1 VAAPTR
7 SNNAPP
13 KKSRVSFNEASPARE
28 HSARWNDLPAIRQE
42 SMVSR
47 KLIRSASKMADKLT
61 HSKVLILDF
70 GSQYTQVIA
79 RRIRE
84 CQVYSE
90 IIRFDTAADQIA
102 ALNPKGLILSGGPA
116 SVYDKG
122 APQIDPEIFSLGLP
136 VLGICYGLMLMA
148 HHLGGKVV
156 FTGRREYGAGVLH
169 IEKGSELLGGLG
181 EQLDVWNSH
190 GDEVTA
196 LPRGFRVAGTTEGC
210 DFAAVEDPQRK
221 LYGLQFHPEV
231 AHTPRGREILQNF
244 LFHICHCAM
253 DWTMGSFIE
262 EACARVRKQVGDQKV
277 VLGLSGGVDSSVTA
291 ALLHRAI
298 GDQLTCIFVNNGLL
312 RAREEEVVQRVFGQN
327 FHIKLKYV
335 DASERFLSK
344 LRGVTEPEEKRK
356 IIGKE
361 FIHVFEDAVNELA
374 GELTPQTALRNPQFR
389 FLAQGT
395 LYPDVI
401 ESVSIEGNPAQVIK
415 SHHNVGG
422 LPEKMHFELV
432 EPVRQ
437 LFKDEV
443 RQAGL
448 QLGLPKEIVYRQPF
462 PGPGLAVRILG
473 EVTPERLS
481 ILREADTI
489 VESEMEVADWYY
501 KVWQSFAVLLPV
513 QSVGVMGDQ
522 RTYENTVVLRIVES
536 QDGMTADWVRLPYE
550 LLARISNRISNEV
563 NGVNRVCY
571 DISSKPPSTIE
582 WE

>member
-1 VAAPTR
+1 M
-7 SNNAPP
+7 
-13 KKSRVSFNEASPARE
+13 
-28 HSARWNDLPAIRQE
+28 IRLE
-42 SMVSR
+42 SMASHR
-47 KLIRSASKMADKLT
+47 LIPSALKMADKST

-90 IIRFDTAADQIA
+90 IVPFNTPATEVA
-102 ALNPKGLILSGGPA
+102 ALKPKGLILSGGPA

-122 APQIDPEIFSLGLP
+122 APQIDPEIFSLGVP

-148 HHLGGKVV
+148 HHLGGRVV
-156 FTGRREYGAGVLH
+156 FTGRREYGAGILH
-169 IEKGSELLGGLG
+169 IKNGSQLLGGLG

-196 LPRGFRVAGTTEGC
+196 LPKGFRAAGTTEGC

-231 AHTPRGREILQNF
+231 AHTPRGRQILQNF

-291 ALLHRAI
+291 ALLHKAI
-298 GDQLTCIFVNNGLL
+298 GEQLTCIFVNNGLL
-312 RAREEEVVQRVFGQN
+312 RAREEEVVQRVFGEN
-327 FHIKLKYV
+327 FHVRLKYV
-335 DASERFLSK
+335 DASDRFLALLK
-344 LRGVTEPEEKRK
+344 GVTDPETKRK
-356 IIGKE
+356 LIGNE
-361 FIHVFEDAVNELA
+361 FIKVFQHATEELLDEDRRN
-374 GELTPQTALRNPQFR
+374 GERKHSGYK

-489 VESEMEVADWYY
+489 VQTEMEAADWYY

-536 QDGMTADWVRLPYE
+536 QDGMTADWVRVPYE
-550 LLARISNRISNEV
+550 LLARISNRVSNEV
-563 NGVNRVCY
+563 KGVNRVCY

>member
-1 VAAPTR
+1 VKTTAAR
-7 SNNAPP
+7 
-13 KKSRVSFNEASPARE
+13 R
-28 HSARWNDLPAIRQE
+28 
-42 SMVSR
+42 
-47 KLIRSASKMADKLT
+47 
-61 HSKVLILDF
+61 HSKILILDF

-84 CQVYSE
+84 LQVYSE
-90 IIRFDTAADQIA
+90 IVRFDIS
-102 ALNPKGLILSGGPA
+102 PKEVIDLAPNGIILSGGPA

-122 APQIDPEIFSLGLP
+122 APQIDPGIFSLGIP
-136 VLGICYGLMLMA
+136 MLGICYGLMQMA
-148 HHLGGKVV
+148 HHLGGQVQ
-156 FTGRREYGAGVLH
+156 FSGRREYGAGKLQ
-169 IEKGSELLGGLG
+169 ITDGSQLFDGLG
-181 EQLDVWNSH
+181 PQLDVWNSH

-196 LPRGFRVAGTTEGC
+196 LPKDFRIAARTEGC
-210 DFAAVEDPQRK
+210 DFAAVEDRQRK

-231 AHTPRGREILQNF
+231 AHTPRGKEILQNF
-244 LFHICHCAM
+244 VYHICHCAM

-262 EACARVRKQVGDQKV
+262 EACERVRNQVGDAKV

-291 ALLHRAI
+291 ALLHKAI

-312 RAREEEVVQRVFGQN
+312 RSREEEMVQRVFGEN

-335 DASERFLSK
+335 EAADRFLEK
-344 LRGVTEPEEKRK
+344 LRDVVDPEQKRK
-356 IIGKE
+356 IIGNE
-361 FIHVFEDAVNELA
+361 FIRVFEEAVTDLA
-374 GELTPQTALRNPQFR
+374 GTNQGSQAANHEFR

-401 ESVSIEGNPAQVIK
+401 ESVSIGGNPAQVIK

-473 EVTPERLS
+473 DVTPERLS
-481 ILREADTI
+481 TLRAADTI
-489 VESEMEVADWYY
+489 VQSEMAAADWYY

-513 QSVGVMGDQ
+513 QSVGIMGDQ
-522 RTYENTVVLRIVES
+522 RTYENTVALRIVES
-536 QDGMTADWVRLPYE
+536 QDGMTADWVRVPYE
-550 LLARISNRISNEV
+550 LLARISNRICNEV
-563 NGVNRVCY
+563 QGVNRVVY

>member
-1 VAAPTR
+1 VKTT
-7 SNNAPP
+7 
-13 KKSRVSFNEASPARE
+13 SPSE
-28 HSARWNDLPAIRQE
+28 HSKI
-42 SMVSR
+42 
-47 KLIRSASKMADKLT
+47 
-61 HSKVLILDF
+61 LILDF

-84 CQVYSE
+84 LQVYSE
-90 IIRFDTAADQIA
+90 IAPFNISANQVSAVAPNGI
-102 ALNPKGLILSGGPA
+102 ILSGGPA

-122 APQIDPEIFSLGLP
+122 APQIDPEIFSLGIP

-148 HHLGGKVV
+148 HHLGGHVL
-156 FTGRREYGAGVLH
+156 FTGRREYGASILH
-169 IEKGSELLGGLG
+169 ITNRSELLARLG
-181 EQLDVWNSH
+181 NQFDVWNSH

-196 LPRGFRVAGTTEGC
+196 LPKGFRVAGTTEGC

-231 AHTPRGREILQNF
+231 AHTPRGKEILQNF
-244 LFHICHCAM
+244 VYHICRCAM
-253 DWTMGSFIE
+253 DWTMGSFID
-262 EACARVRKQVGDQKV
+262 EACARIRKQVGDQKV
-277 VLGLSGGVDSSVTA
+277 VLGLSGGVDSSVAA

-312 RAREEEVVQRVFGQN
+312 RSREEEIVQRVFGEN
-327 FHIKLKYV
+327 FHVKLKYV
-335 DASERFLSK
+335 DASERFLGR
-344 LRGVTEPEEKRK
+344 LRGIIEPEQKRK
-356 IIGKE
+356 IIGNE
-361 FIHVFEDAVNELA
+361 FIRVFEDAVTELA
-374 GELTPQTALRNPQFR
+374 EGHRTSNIEHRTFK

-473 EVTPERLS
+473 EVTSERLA

-489 VESEMEVADWYY
+489 VQSEMEAADWYY

-513 QSVGVMGDQ
+513 RSVGVMGDQ
-522 RTYENTVVLRIVES
+522 RTYENTIVLRIVES

-550 LLARISNRISNEV
+550 LLARISARISNEV
-563 NGVNRVCY
+563 KGVNRVCY

>member
-1 VAAPTR
+1 MKSSPVLSEVER
-7 SNNAPP
+7 IPP
-13 KKSRVSFNEASPARE
+13 K
-28 HSARWNDLPAIRQE
+28 
-42 SMVSR
+42 
-47 KLIRSASKMADKLT
+47 
-61 HSKVLILDF
+61 HSKILILDF

-84 CQVYSE
+84 LQVYSE
-90 IIRFDTAADQIA
+90 VVRFDIA
-102 ALNPKGLILSGGPA
+102 AAELKKLNPNGIILSGGPA

-122 APQIDPEIFSLGLP
+122 APQIHKEIFSLGIP
-136 VLGICYGLMLMA
+136 VLGICYGLMQMA
-148 HHLGGKVV
+148 HHLGGEVV
-156 FTGRREYGAGVLH
+156 FTGRREYGAGMLH
-169 IEKGSELLGGLG
+169 ITNGSQLFDGLG
-181 EQLDVWNSH
+181 NQLDVWNSH

-196 LPRGFRVAGTTEGC
+196 LPTGFLAVGRT
-210 DFAAVEDPQRK
+210 DSSNFAAVEDRQRK

-231 AHTPRGREILQNF
+231 AHTPRGKEILQNF
-244 LFHICHCAM
+244 VYHICHCAM

-262 EACARVRKQVGDQKV
+262 EACARVREQVGDEKV

-291 ALLHRAI
+291 ALLHKAI

-312 RAREEEVVQRVFGQN
+312 RAREEDVVQRVFGEN
-327 FHIKLKYV
+327 FHIRLKYV
-335 DASERFLSK
+335 DASERFLTK
-344 LRGVTEPEEKRK
+344 LRGVTDPERKRK
-356 IIGKE
+356 VIGEE
-361 FIHVFEDAVNELA
+361 FIRVFEDAIVELSA
-374 GELTPQTALRNPQFR
+374 NPKSATHNPQFR

-401 ESVSIEGNPAQVIK
+401 ESVSIDGNPAAVIK

-443 RQAGL
+443 RQVGL
-448 QLGLPKEIVYRQPF
+448 QLGLPREVVYRQPF

-481 ILREADTI
+481 VLREADTI
-489 VESEMEVADWYY
+489 VQSEMEAADWYY

-513 QSVGVMGDQ
+513 RSVGVMGDQ
-522 RTYENTVVLRIVES
+522 RTYENTVALRIVES
-536 QDGMTADWVRLPYE
+536 QDGMTADWVRMPYE
-550 LLARISNRISNEV
+550 LLARISSRISNEV
-563 NGVNRVCY
+563 TGVNRVVF

>member
-1 VAAPTR
+1 
-7 SNNAPP
+7 
-13 KKSRVSFNEASPARE
+13 
-28 HSARWNDLPAIRQE
+28 
-42 SMVSR
+42 
-47 KLIRSASKMADKLT
+47 MAETST
-61 HSKVLILDF
+61 HSKILILDF

-90 IIRFDTAADQIA
+90 IIRFDTPAAEVA
-102 ALNPKGLILSGGPA
+102 ALKPKGLILSGGPA

-122 APQIDPEIFSLGLP
+122 APQIDPEIFSLDLP

-148 HHLGGKVV
+148 HHLGGQVV
-156 FTGRREYGAGVLH
+156 FTGRREYGAGILH
-169 IEKGSELLGGLG
+169 VENGSELLGGLG

-196 LPRGFRVAGTTEGC
+196 LPKGFRVAGTTEGC
-210 DFAAVEDPQRK
+210 DFAAVEDPERK

-312 RAREEEVVQRVFGQN
+312 RAREEEVVQRVFGEN
-327 FHIKLKYV
+327 FHVRLKYV
-335 DASERFLSK
+335 DASDLFLALLK
-344 LRGVTEPEEKRK
+344 GVTDPETKRK
-356 IIGKE
+356 LIGNE
-361 FIHVFEDAVNELA
+361 FIKVFQHATEELLEQDQKN
-374 GELTPQTALRNPQFR
+374 GERKHSGYK

-401 ESVSIEGNPAQVIK
+401 ESVSIQGNPAQVIK

-489 VESEMEVADWYY
+489 VQSEMEAADWYY

-563 NGVNRVCY
+563 KGVNRVCY

>member
-1 VAAPTR
+1 
-7 SNNAPP
+7 
-13 KKSRVSFNEASPARE
+13 
-28 HSARWNDLPAIRQE
+28 
-42 SMVSR
+42 
-47 KLIRSASKMADKLT
+47 MADKST
-61 HSKVLILDF
+61 HSKILILDF

-90 IIRFDTAADQIA
+90 IIRFDTPAAEVA
-102 ALNPKGLILSGGPA
+102 ALKPKGLVLSGGPA

-122 APQIDPEIFSLGLP
+122 APQLDPGIFSLGIP

-148 HHLGGKVV
+148 HHLGGGVV

-169 IEKGSELLGGLG
+169 IKNDSELLDGLG
-181 EQLDVWNSH
+181 EQLEVWNSH

-196 LPRGFRVAGTTEGC
+196 LPKGFRVAGTTEGC

-262 EACARVRKQVGDQKV
+262 EACVRVRKQVGDQNV

-291 ALLHRAI
+291 ALLHKAI
-298 GDQLTCIFVNNGLL
+298 GNQLTCIFVNNGLL
-312 RAREEEVVQRVFGQN
+312 RAREEEVVQRVFGEN

-344 LRGVTEPEEKRK
+344 LRGVTDPEEKRK

-361 FIHVFEDAVNELA
+361 FIRVFEDAVNELA
-374 GELTPQTALRNPQFR
+374 VELTPQSASRNSQFR

-401 ESVSIEGNPAQVIK
+401 ESVSIQGNPAQVIK

-489 VESEMEVADWYY
+489 VQSEMEAADWYY

-563 NGVNRVCY
+563 KGVNRVCY

>member
-1 VAAPTR
+1 
-7 SNNAPP
+7 
-13 KKSRVSFNEASPARE
+13 
-28 HSARWNDLPAIRQE
+28 
-42 SMVSR
+42 
-47 KLIRSASKMADKLT
+47 MADKST
-61 HSKVLILDF
+61 HSKILILDF

-90 IIRFDTAADQIA
+90 IIRFDAPAAEIA
-102 ALNPKGLILSGGPA
+102 ALKPKGLILSGGPA

-122 APQIDPEIFSLGLP
+122 APQIDPEIFSLGVP

-148 HHLGGKVV
+148 NHLGGYVV

-169 IEKGSELLGGLG
+169 IKNGSELLGDLG
-181 EQLDVWNSH
+181 AQLDVWNSH

-196 LPRGFRVAGTTEGC
+196 LPKGFRVAGTTEGC

-244 LFHICHCAM
+244 LFHVCHCAM

-291 ALLHRAI
+291 ALLHKAI
-298 GDQLTCIFVNNGLL
+298 SNQLTCIFVNNGLL
-312 RAREEEVVQRVFGQN
+312 RAREEEIVQRVFGEN
-327 FHIKLKYV
+327 FHVRLKYV
-335 DASERFLSK
+335 DASDRFLSLLK
-344 LRGVTEPEEKRK
+344 GVTDPETKRK
-356 IIGKE
+356 LIGNE
-361 FIHVFEDAVNELA
+361 FIKVFQHATEELLEEDQRNGERKLA
-374 GELTPQTALRNPQFR
+374 TASPSGGGHGGYK

-432 EPVRQ
+432 EPLRQ

-489 VESEMEVADWYY
+489 VQSEMEAADWYY

-563 NGVNRVCY
+563 KGVNRVCY

>member
-1 VAAPTR
+1 MAE
-7 SNNAPP
+7 
-13 KKSRVSFNEASPARE
+13 KS
-28 HSARWNDLPAIRQE
+28 
-42 SMVSR
+42 
-47 KLIRSASKMADKLT
+47 T
-61 HSKVLILDF
+61 HSKILILDF

-90 IIRFDTAADQIA
+90 IVRFDTPVSEIA
-102 ALNPKGLILSGGPA
+102 AAKPNGLILSGGPA

-122 APQIDPEIFSLGLP
+122 APQIDPEIFSLGIP

-148 HHLGGKVV
+148 HHLGGQVV
-156 FTGRREYGAGVLH
+156 FTGRREYGPGTLH
-169 IEKGSELLGGLG
+169 IKNGSELFNGLG
-181 EQLDVWNSH
+181 SHLDVWNSH

-196 LPRGFRVAGTTEGC
+196 LPKCFRAVGTTEGC

-244 LFHICHCAM
+244 VYHICHCTM
-253 DWTMGSFIE
+253 DWTMGSFIDD
-262 EACARVRKQVGDQKV
+262 ACERVRAQVGDNKV
-277 VLGLSGGVDSSVTA
+277 VLGLSGGVDSSVVA
-291 ALLHRAI
+291 ALLHKAI
-298 GDQLTCIFVNNGLL
+298 GDQITCIFVNNGLL
-312 RAREEEVVQRVFGQN
+312 RAREEEVVQRVFGEN

-335 DASERFLSK
+335 DASDRFLNLLK
-344 LRGVTEPEEKRK
+344 GVIDPEQKRK
-356 IIGKE
+356 IIGNE
-361 FIHVFEDAVNELA
+361 FIKVFHAATEELLAEDKKNGADEHS
-374 GELTPQTALRNPQFR
+374 GYK

-401 ESVSIEGNPAQVIK
+401 ESVAIGGNPAHVIK

-437 LFKDEV
+437 LFKDEF
-443 RQAGL
+443 RQVGL
-448 QLGLPKEIVYRQPF
+448 QLGLPKESVYRQPF

-489 VESEMEVADWYY
+489 VQSEMEASDWYY
-501 KVWQSFAVLLPV
+501 RVWQSFAVLLPI
-513 QSVGVMGDQ
+513 QTVGVMGDQ
-522 RTYENTVVLRIVES
+522 RTYENTVALRIVES

-550 LLARISNRISNEV
+550 LVGPISTRVINEV
-563 NGVNRVCY
+563 KGVNRVCL